1 MHVLVLSSTFPSA
14 VQPIHGVFVKERVCA
29 VSQLPGVEARV
40 ISPVPYFPPIRRFK
54 RWYPLSQI
62 SRNEMIQGLQVV
74 RPRYFMPPK
83 VGGYI
88 HSALMYP
95 AAMRAAAQIRRRFE
109 FDLIDSHF
117 VFPDGV
123 LATTMAKRLGKPVVI
138 TGRGEDI
145 LRFPKFPLIGR
156 QIRRA
161 LARADALVA
170 LSQEIAE
177 AMIANGADADK
188 ITVIPNGVDC
198 TKFQPIDRD
207 EARRGLNLPT
217 DRPVVLSVGYRLEC
231 KGFHLLV
238 DAIPGIRE
246 RFPNVLVVIV
256 GGQARWGQDYT
267 SVIEER
273 IRANNVADSIYL
285 AGPRPPEELSKW
297 YSAADQFVLLSSR
310 EGSPN
315 VLMEALAC
323 GLPSVATP
331 VGGIPDVLSDP
342 RLGILLPERSAQA
355 AAVGISEALAREWDR
370 KEIRRVMQKRNWQRT
385 AEQVNDVFKR
395 AASNFSSQAEK
406 GRLHPVC

>member
-1 MHVLVLSSTFPSA
+1 
-14 VQPIHGVFVKERVCA
+14 
-29 VSQLPGVEARV
+29 
-40 ISPVPYFPPIRRFK
+40 
-54 RWYPLSQI
+54 
-62 SRNEMIQGLQVV
+62 
-74 RPRYFMPPK
+74 MPPK

-88 HSALMYP
+88 HSTLMYP
-95 AAMRAAAQIRRRFE
+95 AAMRAAAQIRRKFE

-217 DRPVVLSVGYRLEC
+217 DRPVVLSVGYRLER

-256 GGQARWGQDYT
+256 GGQARWSQDYT